1 MTGERQLKQ
10 AKLHQRSIKEG
21 FKKCRKNHCTNKFRN
36 NTIPLF
42 SKTIFIS
49 AALAS

>member
-10 AKLHQRSIKEG
+10 AKLHQSSIKER
-21 FKKCRKNHCTNKFRN
+21 FKKFEKNNGPNKFRN

-42 SKTIFIS
+42 SKTAIK
-49 AALAS
+49 LQ